1 VRTDL
6 LQALLSGIVFLG
18 AFFAYVHWVLGVDI
32 TGLLATSAVLSVI
45 VGFALQ
51 ATLGNVFA
59 GISIELEHRVRV
71 GDFVRR
77 GALGGEVIALSW
89 RSVHVRSENGS
100 ILVVPNSAITSDV
113 LKSCR
118 GTSASG
124 MKSNSR

>member
-1 VRTDL
+1 
-6 LQALLSGIVFLG
+6 
-18 AFFAYVHWVLGVDI
+18 VDI
-32 TGLLATSAVLSVI
+32 TGLLASVGRPFGI

-89 RSVHVRSENGS
+89 RSVHVRSESGS
-100 ILVVPNSAITSDV
+100 ILVLPNSAITSDV
-113 LKSCR
+113 LEVVPRDQCYRHEIEFAVS
-118 GTSASG
+118 SARAPG
-124 MKSNSR
+124 MVIQAATPHPAQRRTRHL